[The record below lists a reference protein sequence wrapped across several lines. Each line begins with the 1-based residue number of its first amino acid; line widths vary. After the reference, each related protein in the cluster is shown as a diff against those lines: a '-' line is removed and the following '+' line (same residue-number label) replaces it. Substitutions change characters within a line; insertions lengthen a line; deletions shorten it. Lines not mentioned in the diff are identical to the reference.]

1 MSGVDETAR
10 QRQRRA
16 HHALHAE
23 QLEAGEHAHHVDDG
37 VDAAQLVQ
45 VDAVAGSAVDG
56 GLHFPE
62 APEDGAGAALDG
74 GRDRARLQQG
84 GNFRQMPFGGVVG
97 DPDLDLQRADAGLL
111 HPLRAEL
118 EAREMQVGQA
128 LPQLRLGDA
137 GGKQRAQQHVAADAG
152 DAVDVGDGH
161 RAPPAAT
168 IWRTMAAAIS
178 AAPKPLSI
186 FTTAT
191 PAAQELSI
199 ASSAAPPPRCAP

>member
-1 MSGVDETAR
+1 MGGVDEAAR

-23 QLEAGEHAHHVDDG
+23 QLEAGEHAHDVDDR

-45 VDAVAGSAVDG
+45 VDAVAGGAVDG
-56 GLHFPE
+56 GLDLPE
-62 APEDGAGAALDG
+62 ALEDGAGAALDG
-74 GRDRARLQQG
+74 SRDRARLQQG
-84 GNFRQMPFGGVVG
+84 GNFRQMTFGGVIG

-111 HPLRAEL
+111 HRLRAQL
-118 EAREMQVGQA
+118 EAGQMQVGQP

-137 GGKQRAQQHVAADAG
+137 GRKQRAEQHVAADAG

-161 RAPPAAT
+161 RASPAALIRRT
-168 IWRTMAAAIS
+168 IAAAIS
-178 AAPKPLSI
+178 AAPKPLSM